1 MWFLVNFLKFSRW
14 IVEEEEKEKTLED
27 EKLLHHIEQVHW
39 GMSSGEMVEAGKLVP
54 PTGGW
59 NTHRVHRS
67 LACQKVVWPSQ
78 KLWPSGFGR
87 LM

>member
-39 GMSSGEMVEAGKLVP
+39 GMSSGDMVEAGKH
-54 PTGGW
+54 GG
-59 NTHRVHRS
+59 TH
-67 LACQKVVWPSQ
+67 KGFTD
-78 KLWPSGFGR
+78 LWPARRSSGRPRSFGR
-87 LM
+87 LALVV